1 MSLIIGLDEAGRGP
15 VISSLVICLCSCER
29 RDEKRLNDL
38 VKTDSKKLTKQKRE
52 DIYQELKKFC
62 KFKIAEITAEELN
75 LLMEKMSLND
85 IEAKKMAEL
94 LKNVNGDVMIDLPDR
109 YSWTFQKRM
118 EKFGVKKF
126 QAQHKADENY
136 PIVGA
141 ASIYA
146 KIMRDAKVE
155 EIKEKTGIDF
165 GSGYPSDEKT
175 RDALRKHH
183 KELEPYIRQK
193 WKTLETI
200 KQTKLVFD

>member
-1 MSLIIGLDEAGRGP
+1 MS
-15 VISSLVICLCSCER
+15 
-29 RDEKRLNDL
+29 
-38 VKTDSKKLTKQKRE
+38 
-52 DIYQELKKFC
+52 
-62 KFKIAEITAEELN
+62 
-75 LLMEKMSLND
+75 
-85 IEAKKMAEL
+85 
-94 LKNVNGDVMIDLPDR
+94 DLPDR

-175 RDALRKHH
+175 RDALRKHL

-193 WKTLETI
+193 WKTLETV